1 MSDEDSVTI
10 WIRQLKVGDAEAA
23 EQLWNRYFARLVRLA
38 QKRLVGTPRQMAD
51 EEDVALSAF
60 NSVCMRAAEGK
71 FPKLDDRQDLW
82 RLLVTITVR
91 KALAQRK
98 YANRQKRK
106 PTGAAE
112 MGLAQADDGV
122 DALQQVMGDEPSP
135 DLAAQ
140 MAEDCR
146 RMMDQLDDP
155 QLRKVTQWKLEGY
168 TNQEIA
174 GRMGTVV
181 RTVERKLQRIRLIWS
196 TALEVQ
202 EL

>member
-1 MSDEDSVTI
+1 MADGDSVTI
-10 WIRQLKVGDAEAA
+10 WIRQLKIGDAEAA
-23 EQLWNRYFARLVRLA
+23 QQLWNRYFERLVRLA
-38 QKRLVGTPRQMAD
+38 QRRLTGAPCQMAD

-106 PTGAAE
+106 PTDGGPVRNDE
-112 MGLAQADDGV
+112 DD
-122 DALQQVMGDEPSP
+122 DALQQVMGSEPSP
-135 DLAAQ
+135 ELAAQ

-146 RMMDQLDDP
+146 RLMEQLDDP
-155 QLRKVTQWKLEGY
+155 QLRKIAQWKLEGY
-168 TNQEIA
+168 TNEEIA
-174 GRMGTVV
+174 VRLGTVA
-181 RTVERKLQRIRLIWS
+181 RTVERKLQRIRLLWS
-196 TALEVQ
+196 AALEGQ
-202 EL
+202 ES